1 MSKTYKATYTPAPV
15 TVELSAQ
22 EANNIA
28 IQRICDVSNWKRD
41 WYLTQSV
48 GVHLAMFTYVT
59 ERIFAHTTHSFSY
72 ETTIREATPEDIST
86 FKMIEKLK
94 NL

>member
-15 TVELSAQ
+15 TVELSAR

-41 WYLTQSV
+41 WYLTQSI
-48 GVHLAMFTYVT
+48 GAHLAVVTNVT
-59 ERIFAHTTHSFSY
+59 EKTIAWTTHSFSY
-72 ETTIREATPEDIST
+72 ETTIREATPDDIST
-86 FKMIEKLK
+86 FKIIEKLK